1 MERPDDQ
8 LKRDDPVA
16 WARAETIAFSK
27 KKAKFYGALAL
38 VDLVIFVLL
47 SKGMPGHFLWP
58 YLGPITGITLVCL
71 AAVAGFYA
79 LALIGEYTYR
89 SKPHQ

>member
-1 MERPDDQ
+1 MERHNDQ
-8 LKRDDPVA
+8 LKHDDPVA

-27 KKAKFYGALAL
+27 RKVKFYGALVL
-38 VDLVIFVLL
+38 VNLVVLALL

-58 YLGPITGITLVCL
+58 YLGPISGITLVCL

-79 LALIGEYTYR
+79 LALIDEYRYR
-89 SKPHQ
+89 RKPRR

>member
-1 MERPDDQ
+1 MDRDNQID
-8 LKRDDPVA
+8 RDDPVA

-38 VDLVIFVLL
+38 VNLIVFVLL
-47 SKGMPGHFLWP
+47 LKGMPGHPLWP
-58 YLGPITGITLVCL
+58 YLGPISGITLVCL
-71 AAVAGFYA
+71 AAVAGFYTV
-79 LALIGEYTYR
+79 ALIGEYTYR

>member
-1 MERPDDQ
+1 MERDDQ
-8 LKRDDPVA
+8 IDRNDPVA

-38 VDLVIFVLL
+38 ANLVVFILL
-47 SKGMPGHFLWP
+47 LKGMPVHILWP
-58 YLGPITGITLVCL
+58 YLGPVFGITLVCL

-79 LALIGEYTYR
+79 VALIGEYMDGTKR
-89 SKPHQ
+89 DQ